1 MALLKRN
8 PKNVPE
14 PDASEARQTIWSELK
29 YRPFLILISLGL
41 ILRIFLMIAYRPAVM
56 LWIDSIRFARIDPP
70 QFFADF
76 WMPAGYP
83 GLLMILRAISH
94 QLCFTIG
101 VQHLMGLAVGPIFF
115 LSMRRLSA
123 PRWLAALAAA
133 APLLSGDHLYLE
145 HVVMA
150 DYLLIL
156 LAAAGLGLA
165 VWALSNG
172 VEMRPLAAASIFL
185 ALATLV
191 RSVGVILLPVL
202 VFCALVAAANSWRHR
217 LGAAAAALLPGL
229 TVFLC
234 YVFAFLVSHG
244 AYLGLSDMGGW
255 NLYSRVAPFAD
266 CRRFTPPLGTA
277 ELCEATPMAQRP
289 GPFGYVWDSNS
300 VARRNFAFNVADSK
314 KMGRFAREAIL
325 HQPWAYA
332 SAVLSDLSRYIDPR
346 IASGRD
352 YSGQSREI
360 VSFGWRDR
368 NLERLV
374 VDWMSKKYRGTK
386 VHLRWPAV
394 LAEYQNLFRLDGLPL
409 AGLIVFTVLGML
421 RAGGPLRVGILL
433 FGLSALGLYLVPVLT
448 VSYDFRYGIP
458 GETFIV
464 VSGLLGALA
473 FARRKQKGE
482 THAHE

>member
-1 MALLKRN
+1 
-8 PKNVPE
+8 
-14 PDASEARQTIWSELK
+14 
-29 YRPFLILISLGL
+29 
-41 ILRIFLMIAYRPAVM
+41 
-56 LWIDSIRFARIDPP
+56 
-70 QFFADF
+70 
-76 WMPAGYP
+76 
-83 GLLMILRAISH
+83 
-94 QLCFTIG
+94 
-101 VQHLMGLAVGPIFF
+101 
-115 LSMRRLSA
+115 
-123 PRWLAALAAA
+123 
-133 APLLSGDHLYLE
+133 
-145 HVVMA
+145 
-150 DYLLIL
+150 
-156 LAAAGLGLA
+156 
-165 VWALSNG
+165 
-172 VEMRPLAAASIFL
+172 
-185 ALATLV
+185 
-191 RSVGVILLPVL
+191 
-202 VFCALVAAANSWRHR
+202 
-217 LGAAAAALLPGL
+217 
-229 TVFLC
+229 
-234 YVFAFLVSHG
+234 
-244 AYLGLSDMGGW
+244 
-255 NLYSRVAPFAD
+255 
-266 CRRFTPPLGTA
+266 
-277 ELCEATPMAQRP
+277 MAQRP